1 MDPELSDEFDPE
13 NPESWGDTACPVD
26 NFVLH
31 SVVVVYV
38 EDTVIL
44 ENSKWESD
52 TMLSTLSGFVAVS
65 GINFAFFFF
74 AAVGKRSRSFKI
86 EASPIDMLNVLV
98 PLFGPCW
105 PVAILDVSDLGEAVV
120 LKQTQNWSLK

>member
-1 MDPELSDEFDPE
+1 MEPDESDELDPEY
-13 NPESWGDTACPVD
+13 PESWGGTSCPVD

-38 EDTVIL
+38 EDAVIL

-65 GINFAFFFF
+65 GIDFAFFFF
-74 AAVGKRSRSFKI
+74 AAVDKRSRSFKI
-86 EASPIDMLNVLV
+86 EASPIDMLYVLV
-98 PLFGPCW
+98 PLFEPCW

-120 LKQTQNWSLK
+120 LKRIQNRV

>member
-1 MDPELSDEFDPE
+1 MEPELSDEFDPE
-13 NPESWGDTACPVD
+13 NPESWGDTSCPVD

-38 EDTVIL
+38 EDVVIL
-44 ENSKWESD
+44 ENLKWESD
-52 TMLSTLSGFVAVS
+52 TMLLTLSGFVAVS
-65 GINFAFFFF
+65 GIDFAFFF

-86 EASPIDMLNVLV
+86 EASPIDMLYVLV

-120 LKQTQNWSLK
+120 LKQTQQ

>member
-1 MDPELSDEFDPE
+1 MEPDESDELDPEY
-13 NPESWGDTACPVD
+13 PESWGGTSCPVD

-31 SVVVVYV
+31 PVVVVYV
-38 EDTVIL
+38 EDAVIL

-65 GINFAFFFF
+65 GIDFAFFFF
-74 AAVGKRSRSFKI
+74 AAVDKRSRSFKI
-86 EASPIDMLNVLV
+86 EASPIDMLYVLV
-98 PLFGPCW
+98 PLFEPCC

-120 LKQTQNWSLK
+120 LKPIQNRV